1 MKVKVI
7 RKGGS
12 EDLISLNEELVQI
25 LQDYIQFE
33 RKSYDDSQRALF
45 LSSRGTDRNRLTV
58 RSVERIVEKYGKS
71 TVALKIYL
79 HTLSGEDLVQSYIKA
94 ATMYTWFSKRWDIL
108 ILK

>member
-1 MKVKVI
+1 MRVSELVGIDLDDIDWKKMKIRVT

-45 LSSRGTDRNRLTV
+45 LSSSGTDRNRLTV
-58 RSVERIVEKYGKS
+58 RSVERIVEK
-71 TVALKIYL
+71 
-79 HTLSGEDLVQSYIKA
+79 
-94 ATMYTWFSKRWDIL
+94 
-108 ILK
+108 